1 MKYREDGFRSF
12 DRSYVAVPVTEKLR
26 KIIHAFPGAKEAE
39 YILTYGYI
47 DHEAGMTLE
56 VLAAAA
62 RTGKGFRFWDQ
73 NNEITVKIRIGSIAD
88 LECYYLDDD
97 EGQLYGWYKEKVDDL
112 SVYDVDDDVKVSRG
126 MGFLDEFREPYF
138 PDDVLVHLFREE
150 NQPEGCWVRIE
161 ALDEE
166 NHRFLG
172 TLLNEPEQD
181 FGCHAGDRIA
191 FFTYEGEMNQRLLC
205 ADLDQEGAVPQAS
218 RDFKQSLEEAIQLFH
233 EDSSQESILRVLRV
247 LAYSTVLIPCDANFS
262 DADMMSLW
270 NLLKTKGKDLEGETI
285 ESQDNIHLTPKILH
299 RDGESY
305 FPIFSSQEA
314 MEDYGKTASV
324 LEKPFME
331 VLSMVQHSPKKLA
344 GIVVNPFTQSFL
356 VPMELIGEEGE
367 E

>member
-97 EGQLYGWYKEKVDDL
+97 EGKLYGWYKEKVDDL

-161 ALDEE
+161 GLDEE
-166 NHRFLG
+166 NRRFLG
-172 TLLNEPEQD
+172 TLLNEPTQKL
-181 FGCHAGDRIA
+181 GCHAGDRIS
-191 FFTYEGEMNQRLLC
+191 FFFYEVEKNQHFLC
-205 ADLDQEGAVPQAS
+205 ADLDEDGTVTPAE
-218 RDFKQSLEEAIQLFH
+218 REDMTLEEAIQVFH
-233 EDSSQESILRVLRV
+233 EDSSKENGFRVLRV
-247 LAYSTVLIPCDANFS
+247 LAYSTVLIPCDATFS
-262 DADMMSLW
+262 DVDMMPLW
-270 NLLKTKGKDLEGETI
+270 NLLKTKEKDLEGETI

-299 RDGESY
+299 RDGES
-305 FPIFSSQEA
+305 FIPIFSSTEA
-314 MEDYGKTASV
+314 MKDYGKTASI

-331 VLSMVQHSPKKLA
+331 VLSMVQHSSKKLA